1 MKVLSENNII
11 RNTVLNVTASFL
23 KQESK
28 INEKLDGVL
37 EKKFEKVEFNEAKY
51 AELLKFNILFYKTLA
66 RNTEPLIGK
75 WIVDKYIPEI
85 DELEKDLELTT
96 AKCRKYVNKA
106 MKEGLDSLKA
116 NDLNSFLAYDKME
129 LSERR
134 RRLEKDYKVLNLYK
148 DLLNISLRKI
158 SLEKKECGDLF
169 LKNQADAK
177 RELKREIIFCVNK
190 ILASNKDVVPNN
202 VEENNE
208 QDKVEIK
215 ATEIEDLQLGKDNS
229 ENDMLLNEIKNS
241 KVKHESKS
249 NDIESKFTDKLNSLN
264 NESISQTIH
273 NEYKKL
279 CGLEELH
286 SVEGYG
292 FGKEIIKD
300 FACATVVL
308 EFLKRRNRDLIEG
321 AMRLTIIG
329 EFGPENFKEFV
340 DYVIKNKTEISED
353 TWNKAQNLIKDN
365 YSELENHEIASKRTR
380 RNKDID
386 IEEYIYM
393 IKNADKDIC
402 FRSSISIEDD
412 AEEGTKEEVD
422 SNNQDIGDVVED
434 KDTTDKEYD
443 SNKEDIIEPENKKSK
458 KKAKLFGFIKKDN
471 EEAEQEEENLNDI
484 SPDIIL
490 DKPVE
495 NHQVKSEEIEQ
506 NELKEIKQEEPSQHI
521 EEERSVKIE
530 KPINNNLD
538 EKVSSNNESKLEKES
553 KNLEDK
559 KAKEIKEEK
568 LENEKSVVIPIK
580 KKENSNKKSK
590 NSSKDKYRENKKE
603 MKNYVSDK
611 EDSLDDEEVVS
622 KKSRLKETI
631 IAVVI
636 VVIVGVG
643 YFITVGNNKKNDKEN
658 IPKSSTQQQANN
670 KLTEEEKKA
679 QAEKEKKEAEEKAKA
694 EKEKKEA
701 EEKAKAE
708 KEAQEKAQ
716 AEKKAKEMEAYK
728 DGKGVYYTVYA
739 GSLKVEKTAKET
751 AKEYEAKGISSTI
764 IQENGYYKIKIGDYS
779 QYGEA
784 QEKCN
789 ELAKKSIDTYIA
801 MYDKYYD
808 YKLEELKESAPS
820 LSAEE
825 LKQKYEDLRSE
836 LKNKSGY
843 REYVKHLDKL
853 YEEIVEGA

>member
-1 MKVLSENNII
+1 MSENNII

-158 SLEKKECGDLF
+158 SLEKKECGNLF

-190 ILASNKDVVPNN
+190 ILASNKDVVPKS

-208 QDKVEIK
+208 QDRVEIK

-229 ENDMLLNEIKNS
+229 ENDVLLSEVKNS
-241 KVKHESKS
+241 KVEQESKT
-249 NDIESKFTDKLNSLN
+249 NDIESKFMDKLNSLN
-264 NESISQTIH
+264 NEIISQTIH

-292 FGKEIIKD
+292 FGKEVIKD
-300 FACATVVL
+300 FACATVAL

-329 EFGPENFKEFV
+329 EFGAENFKEFV

-353 TWNKAQNLIKDN
+353 TWNEAHNLIKDN
-365 YSELENHEIASKRTR
+365 YNELENHEIASKRTR

-412 AEEGTKEEVD
+412 VEEETNKETTSHNE
-422 SNNQDIGDVVED
+422 NIGDVVED
-434 KDTTDKEYD
+434 KDNTDKEYNI
-443 SNKEDIIEPENKKSK
+443 NKEDIIESENKKSK

-471 EEAEQEEENLNDI
+471 LE
-484 SPDIIL
+484 
-490 DKPVE
+490 
-495 NHQVKSEEIEQ
+495 EEIEQ
-506 NELKEIKQEEPSQHI
+506 EENNLNNISSDVILDKTIENNQEELEEIKQEEVKEVNQKI

-530 KPINNNLD
+530 KPINNDLD
-538 EKVSSNNESKLEKES
+538 EKVFLDSELKPEKES
-553 KNLEDK
+553 KNL
-559 KAKEIKEEK
+559 KEEIVKETKEEK
-568 LENEKSVVIPIK
+568 LENEKSVVIPIN
-580 KKENSNKKSK
+580 KKEKGNKKSK
-590 NSSKDKYRENKKE
+590 HSSKDKSKERKTE

-611 EDSLDDEEVVS
+611 DDYIDDEEIVS

-636 VVIVGVG
+636 VAIVGVG
-643 YFITVGNNKKNDKEN
+643 YFITVGNNKKNDKDVV
-658 IPKSSTQQQANN
+658 PKTSTQQQANN
-670 KLTEEEKKA
+670 KLTEEEK
-679 QAEKEKKEAEEKAKA
+679 KAKA

-708 KEAQEKAQ
+708 KEAQEKEK

-808 YKLEELKESAPS
+808 YKLEELKESSSS

-843 REYVKHLDKL
+843 REYVRHLDKL

>member
-1 MKVLSENNII
+1 MSENNII

-129 LSERR
+129 LSEKR

-190 ILASNKDVVPNN
+190 ILASNKDVVSNN
-202 VEENNE
+202 VEGNNE
-208 QDKVEIK
+208 QDRLEIK

-241 KVKHESKS
+241 KVKHESKLS
-249 NDIESKFTDKLNSLN
+249 DVDSKFIDKLNSLN

-292 FGKEIIKD
+292 FDKEIIKD

-353 TWNKAQNLIKDN
+353 TWNKAYNLIKDD
-365 YSELENHEIASKRTR
+365 YSELENHEIALKRTR
-380 RNKDID
+380 KNKDID

-412 AEEGTKEEVD
+412 VEEETKEEVA
-422 SNNQDIGDVVED
+422 SNNQDIDNFVED
-434 KDTTDKEYD
+434 KDITDKEYD
-443 SNKEDIIEPENKKSK
+443 SNKEDIIESENKKSK

-471 EEAEQEEENLNDI
+471 EEVEQEEENLNGI
-484 SPDIIL
+484 SSDVIL
-490 DKPVE
+490 DEPIE
-495 NHQVKSEEIEQ
+495 NNRVKSEEIEQ

-538 EKVSSNNESKLEKES
+538 EKVSLNNESKLEKES
-553 KNLEDK
+553 RNLEDEK
-559 KAKEIKEEK
+559 VKEEK
-568 LENEKSVVIPIK
+568 LENEKSVVIPIN

-590 NSSKDKYRENKKE
+590 NSSKDKSREHRKDS
-603 MKNYVSDK
+603 KNYVSDK
-611 EDSLDDEEVVS
+611 EDSLDDEDVVS
-622 KKSRLKETI
+622 KKNRLKETI

-643 YFITVGNNKKNDKEN
+643 YFITVGNNKKNDKED

-694 EKEKKEA
+694 EKE
-701 EEKAKAE
+701 
-708 KEAQEKAQ
+708 AQEKAQ

-728 DGKGVYYTVYA
+728 DGKGIYYTVYA

>member
-1 MKVLSENNII
+1 MSENNII

-106 MKEGLDSLKA
+106 MKDGLDSLKA

-208 QDKVEIK
+208 QDRVEIK
-215 ATEIEDLQLGKDNS
+215 AAEIEDLQLGKDNS

-249 NDIESKFTDKLNSLN
+249 NDIESKFIDKLNSLN

-329 EFGPENFKEFV
+329 EFGPENFKEFM

-353 TWNKAQNLIKDN
+353 TWNKGHSLIKDN

-412 AEEGTKEEVD
+412 AEEETKEEVD
-422 SNNQDIGDVVED
+422 SNSQDIGDVVED
-434 KDTTDKEYD
+434 KDITDKEYD

-471 EEAEQEEENLNDI
+471 EEVEQEEENLNDI

-506 NELKEIKQEEPSQHI
+506 NELKEIKQEETSQHI

-553 KNLEDK
+553 KNLEYK
-559 KAKEIKEEK
+559 KAKETKEEKEIKEEK
-568 LENEKSVVIPIK
+568 LENEKSVVIPIT

-590 NSSKDKYRENKKE
+590 NSSKDKYIENKKE
-603 MKNYVSDK
+603 INNYISSK

-636 VVIVGVG
+636 VAIVGVG
-643 YFITVGNNKKNDKEN
+643 YFITVGNNKKNDKED

-679 QAEKEKKEAEEKAKA
+679 QA

>member
-106 MKEGLDSLKA
+106 MKDGLDSLKA

-208 QDKVEIK
+208 QDRVEIK
-215 ATEIEDLQLGKDNS
+215 AAEIEDLQLGKDNS

-249 NDIESKFTDKLNSLN
+249 NDIESKFIDKLNSLN

-329 EFGPENFKEFV
+329 EFGPENFKEFM

-353 TWNKAQNLIKDN
+353 TWNKGHSLIKDN

-412 AEEGTKEEVD
+412 AEEETKEEVD
-422 SNNQDIGDVVED
+422 SNSQDIGDVVED
-434 KDTTDKEYD
+434 KDITDKEYD

-471 EEAEQEEENLNDI
+471 EEVEQEEENLNDI

-506 NELKEIKQEEPSQHI
+506 NELKEIKQEETSQHI

-553 KNLEDK
+553 KNLEYK
-559 KAKEIKEEK
+559 KAKETKEEKEIKEEK
-568 LENEKSVVIPIK
+568 LENEKSVVIPIT

-590 NSSKDKYRENKKE
+590 NSSKDKYIENKKE
-603 MKNYVSDK
+603 INNYISSK

-636 VVIVGVG
+636 VAIVGVG
-643 YFITVGNNKKNDKEN
+643 YFITVGNNKKNDKED

-679 QAEKEKKEAEEKAKA
+679 QA

>member
-1 MKVLSENNII
+1 MSENNII

-106 MKEGLDSLKA
+106 MKDGLDSLKA

-208 QDKVEIK
+208 QDRVEIK
-215 ATEIEDLQLGKDNS
+215 AAEIEDLQLGKDNS

-249 NDIESKFTDKLNSLN
+249 NDIESKFIDKLNSLN

-329 EFGPENFKEFV
+329 EFGPENFKEFM

-353 TWNKAQNLIKDN
+353 TWNKGHSLIKDN

-412 AEEGTKEEVD
+412 AEEETKEEVD
-422 SNNQDIGDVVED
+422 SNSQDIGDVVED
-434 KDTTDKEYD
+434 KDITDKEYD

-471 EEAEQEEENLNDI
+471 EEVEQEEENLNDI

-506 NELKEIKQEEPSQHI
+506 NELKEIKQEETSQHI

-559 KAKEIKEEK
+559 KAKETKEEKEIKEEK
-568 LENEKSVVIPIK
+568 LENEKSVVIPIT

-590 NSSKDKYRENKKE
+590 NSSKDKYIENKKE
-603 MKNYVSDK
+603 INNYISSK

-636 VVIVGVG
+636 VAIVGVG
-643 YFITVGNNKKNDKEN
+643 YFITVGNNKKNDKED

-679 QAEKEKKEAEEKAKA
+679 QA

>member
-1 MKVLSENNII
+1 MSENNII

-129 LSERR
+129 LSEKR

-190 ILASNKDVVPNN
+190 ILASNKDVVSNN
-202 VEENNE
+202 VEGNNE
-208 QDKVEIK
+208 QDRLEIK

-241 KVKHESKS
+241 KVKHESKLS
-249 NDIESKFTDKLNSLN
+249 DVDSKFIDKLNSLN

-292 FGKEIIKD
+292 FDKEIIKD

-353 TWNKAQNLIKDN
+353 TWNKAYNLIKDD
-365 YSELENHEIASKRTR
+365 YSELENHEIALKRTR
-380 RNKDID
+380 KNKDID

-412 AEEGTKEEVD
+412 VEEETKEEVA
-422 SNNQDIGDVVED
+422 SNNQDIDNFVED
-434 KDTTDKEYD
+434 KDITDKEYD
-443 SNKEDIIEPENKKSK
+443 SNKEDIIESENKKSK

-471 EEAEQEEENLNDI
+471 EEVEQEEENLNGI
-484 SPDIIL
+484 SSDVIL
-490 DKPVE
+490 DEPIE
-495 NHQVKSEEIEQ
+495 NNRVKSEEIEQ

-538 EKVSSNNESKLEKES
+538 EKVSLNNESKLEKES
-553 KNLEDK
+553 RNLEDEK
-559 KAKEIKEEK
+559 VKEEK
-568 LENEKSVVIPIK
+568 LENEKSVVIPIN

-590 NSSKDKYRENKKE
+590 NSSKDKSREHRKDA
-603 MKNYVSDK
+603 KNYVSDK
-611 EDSLDDEEVVS
+611 EDSLDDEDVVS
-622 KKSRLKETI
+622 KKNRLKETI

-643 YFITVGNNKKNDKEN
+643 YFITVGNNKKNDKED

-679 QAEKEKKEAEEKAKA
+679 QAEKEKKKQ
-694 EKEKKEA
+694 KK
-701 EEKAKAE
+701 KQKL
-708 KEAQEKAQ
+708 
-716 AEKKAKEMEAYK
+716 KKRLKKKHKLKRKQRKWKHIKMVK
-728 DGKGVYYTVYA
+728 VYITLFMQVHLKLKKQQKKQQKNMR
-739 GSLKVEKTAKET
+739 LKVFL
-751 AKEYEAKGISSTI
+751 
-764 IQENGYYKIKIGDYS
+764 Q
-779 QYGEA
+779 Q
-784 QEKCN
+784 
-789 ELAKKSIDTYIA
+789 
-801 MYDKYYD
+801 
-808 YKLEELKESAPS
+808 
-820 LSAEE
+820 
-825 LKQKYEDLRSE
+825 
-836 LKNKSGY
+836 
-843 REYVKHLDKL
+843 
-853 YEEIVEGA
+853 

>member
-129 LSERR
+129 LSEKR

-190 ILASNKDVVPNN
+190 ILASNKDGVSNN
-202 VEENNE
+202 VEGNNE
-208 QDKVEIK
+208 QDRLEIK

-241 KVKHESKS
+241 KVKHESKLS
-249 NDIESKFTDKLNSLN
+249 DVDSKFIDKLNSLN

-292 FGKEIIKD
+292 FDKEIIKD

-353 TWNKAQNLIKDN
+353 TWNKAYNLIKDD
-365 YSELENHEIASKRTR
+365 YSELENHEIALKRTR
-380 RNKDID
+380 KNKDID

-412 AEEGTKEEVD
+412 VEEETKEEVA
-422 SNNQDIGDVVED
+422 SNNQDIDNFVED
-434 KDTTDKEYD
+434 KDITDKEYD
-443 SNKEDIIEPENKKSK
+443 SNKEDIIESENKKSK

-471 EEAEQEEENLNDI
+471 EEVEQEEENLNGI
-484 SPDIIL
+484 SSDVIL
-490 DKPVE
+490 DEPIE
-495 NHQVKSEEIEQ
+495 NNRVKSEEIEQ

-538 EKVSSNNESKLEKES
+538 EKVSLNNESKLEKES
-553 KNLEDK
+553 RNLEDEK
-559 KAKEIKEEK
+559 VKEEK
-568 LENEKSVVIPIK
+568 LENEKSVVIPIN

-590 NSSKDKYRENKKE
+590 NSSKDKSREHRKDA
-603 MKNYVSDK
+603 KNYVSDK
-611 EDSLDDEEVVS
+611 EDSLDDEDVVS
-622 KKSRLKETI
+622 KKNRLKETI

-643 YFITVGNNKKNDKEN
+643 YFITVGNNKKNDKED

-694 EKEKKEA
+694 EKE
-701 EEKAKAE
+701 
-708 KEAQEKAQ
+708 AQEKAQ

-728 DGKGVYYTVYA
+728 DGKGIYYTVYA

>member
-1 MKVLSENNII
+1 MSENNII

-129 LSERR
+129 LSEKR

-190 ILASNKDVVPNN
+190 ILASNKDVVSNN
-202 VEENNE
+202 VEGNNE
-208 QDKVEIK
+208 QDRLEIK

-241 KVKHESKS
+241 KVKHESKLS
-249 NDIESKFTDKLNSLN
+249 DVDSKFIDKLNSLN

-292 FGKEIIKD
+292 FDKEIIKD

-353 TWNKAQNLIKDN
+353 TWNKAYNLIKDD
-365 YSELENHEIASKRTR
+365 YSELENHEIALKRTR
-380 RNKDID
+380 KNKDID

-412 AEEGTKEEVD
+412 VEEETKEEVA
-422 SNNQDIGDVVED
+422 SNNQDIDNFVED
-434 KDTTDKEYD
+434 KDITDKEYD
-443 SNKEDIIEPENKKSK
+443 SNKEDIIESENKKSK
-458 KKAKLFGFIKKDN
+458 KKAKLFEFIKKDN
-471 EEAEQEEENLNDI
+471 EEVEQEEENLNGI
-484 SPDIIL
+484 SSDVIL
-490 DKPVE
+490 DEPIE
-495 NHQVKSEEIEQ
+495 NNRVKSEEIEQ

-538 EKVSSNNESKLEKES
+538 EKVSLNNESKLEKES
-553 KNLEDK
+553 RNLEDEK
-559 KAKEIKEEK
+559 VKEEK
-568 LENEKSVVIPIK
+568 LENEKSVVIPIN

-590 NSSKDKYRENKKE
+590 NSSKDKSREHRKDA
-603 MKNYVSDK
+603 KNYVSDK
-611 EDSLDDEEVVS
+611 EDSLDDEDVVS
-622 KKSRLKETI
+622 KKNRLKETI

-643 YFITVGNNKKNDKEN
+643 YFITVGNNKKNDKED

-694 EKEKKEA
+694 EKE
-701 EEKAKAE
+701 
-708 KEAQEKAQ
+708 AQEKAQ

-728 DGKGVYYTVYA
+728 DGKGIYYTVYA